1 MKGDCTEMK
10 KLLVVIDMQN
20 DFIDGS
26 LGTAEAQAIVG
37 KVLEKIKAYPADRIY
52 ATRDTHG
59 ENYLETPDQGSI
71 TIGGVTVDAASH
83 TKKEIHS
90 LRKQSAMIFQNYN
103 LFLNKN
109 VLHNV
114 MDPLIFAKKMNR
126 QEARKKAEYYL
137 EKVGM
142 GDRAQQ
148 YPATL
153 SGGQQQRVAIARSL
167 AVEPDVLLFDEP
179 TSALDPEWV
188 QEVLEVIEKL
198 AEQHFTMIIVTHEM
212 KFAEKVADRVIFMEN
227 GKIVEEGTA
236 KEMFKNP
243 KNKRTRAFLKLEE
256 KQEYQVILSD
266 HYKEM
271 IPMFIEEGL
280 EMEPDS
286 EEPEG
291 LLTCLEV
298 KDTETGQRLGG
309 ASLVYDKDVFILKTV
324 AVKKE
329 FQGRGLGRL
338 LVQRAEA
345 EARKRG
351 AQCLYLN
358 AKVPEF
364 YKKLG
369 FEIIRRDDAPDISD
383 CQNCHRYHNGCES
396 EIMKKEWTNA
406 GDSEV

>member
-1 MKGDCTEMK
+1 MVRIENLHKSFGNQEVLKGLSLEIK
-10 KLLVVIDMQN
+10 KGEVAAVIGSSGTGKSTLLRC
-20 DFIDGS
+20 
-26 LGTAEAQAIVG
+26 L
-37 KVLEKIKAYPADRIY
+37 
-52 ATRDTHG
+52 
-59 ENYLETPDQGSI
+59 NYLETPDQGSI

-256 KQEYQVILSD
+256 KQEYQVLLSD

>member
-1 MKGDCTEMK
+1 MVRIENLHKSFGNQEVLKGLSLEIK
-10 KLLVVIDMQN
+10 KGEVAAVIGSSGTGKSTLLRC
-20 DFIDGS
+20 
-26 LGTAEAQAIVG
+26 L
-37 KVLEKIKAYPADRIY
+37 
-52 ATRDTHG
+52 
-59 ENYLETPDQGSI
+59 NYLETPDQGSI
-71 TIGGVTVDAASH
+71 TIGGVTVDAASY

>member
-1 MKGDCTEMK
+1 MVRIENLHKSFGNQEVLKGLSLEIK
-10 KLLVVIDMQN
+10 KGEVAAVIGSSGTGKSTLLRC
-20 DFIDGS
+20 
-26 LGTAEAQAIVG
+26 L
-37 KVLEKIKAYPADRIY
+37 
-52 ATRDTHG
+52 
-59 ENYLETPDQGSI
+59 NYLETPDQGRI

-227 GKIVEEGTA
+227 GRIVEEGTA
-236 KEMFKNP
+236 EEIFRNP

-256 KQEYQVILSD
+256 KQEYQVLLSD
-266 HYKEM
+266 SYKEM

-286 EEPEG
+286 DVPEG

>member
-1 MKGDCTEMK
+1 MVRIENLHKSFGNQEVLKGLSLEIK
-10 KLLVVIDMQN
+10 KGEVAAVIGSSGTGKSTLLRC
-20 DFIDGS
+20 
-26 LGTAEAQAIVG
+26 L
-37 KVLEKIKAYPADRIY
+37 
-52 ATRDTHG
+52 
-59 ENYLETPDQGSI
+59 NYLETPDQGSI

-324 AVKKE
+324 AVKKGVSGKGTGKASGAA
-329 FQGRGLGRL
+329 GRGRGP
-338 LVQRAEA
+338 E
-345 EARKRG
+345 KRG
-351 AQCLYLN
+351 A
-358 AKVPEF
+358 VPVSE
-364 YKKLG
+364 
-369 FEIIRRDDAPDISD
+369 
-383 CQNCHRYHNGCES
+383 CQG
-396 EIMKKEWTNA
+396 A
-406 GDSEV
+406 GIL

>member
-1 MKGDCTEMK
+1 MVRIENLHKSFGNQEVLKGLSLEIK
-10 KLLVVIDMQN
+10 KGEVAAVIGSSGTGKSTLLRC
-20 DFIDGS
+20 
-26 LGTAEAQAIVG
+26 L
-37 KVLEKIKAYPADRIY
+37 
-52 ATRDTHG
+52 
-59 ENYLETPDQGSI
+59 NYLETPDQGSI

-114 MDPLIFAKKMNR
+114 IDPLIFAKKMNR

-227 GKIVEEGTA
+227 GRIVEEGTA
-236 KEMFKNP
+236 EEMFKNP

>member
-1 MKGDCTEMK
+1 M
-10 KLLVVIDMQN
+10 
-20 DFIDGS
+20 
-26 LGTAEAQAIVG
+26 
-37 KVLEKIKAYPADRIY
+37 R
-52 ATRDTHG
+52 
-59 ENYLETPDQGSI
+59 
-71 TIGGVTVDAASH
+71 
-83 TKKEIHS
+83 
-90 LRKQSAMIFQNYN
+90 
-103 LFLNKN
+103 
-109 VLHNV
+109 
-114 MDPLIFAKKMNR
+114 
-126 QEARKKAEYYL
+126 
-137 EKVGM
+137 
-142 GDRAQQ
+142 
-148 YPATL
+148 L
-153 SGGQQQRVAIARSL
+153 SGICVYKHEA
-167 AVEPDVLLFDEP
+167 

-338 LVQRAEA
+338 LVQLAEA

>member
-1 MKGDCTEMK
+1 MVRIENLHKSFGNQEVLKGLSLEIK
-10 KLLVVIDMQN
+10 KGEVAAVIGSSGTGKSTLLRC
-20 DFIDGS
+20 
-26 LGTAEAQAIVG
+26 L
-37 KVLEKIKAYPADRIY
+37 
-52 ATRDTHG
+52 
-59 ENYLETPDQGSI
+59 NYLETPDQGSI

-369 FEIIRRDDAPDISD
+369 FEIIQRDDAPDISD

>member
-1 MKGDCTEMK
+1 MVRIENLHKSFGNQEVLKGLSLEIK
-10 KLLVVIDMQN
+10 KGEVAAVIGSSGTGKSTLLRC
-20 DFIDGS
+20 
-26 LGTAEAQAIVG
+26 L
-37 KVLEKIKAYPADRIY
+37 
-52 ATRDTHG
+52 
-59 ENYLETPDQGSI
+59 NYLETPDQGSI

-364 YKKLG
+364 YIKLG

>member
-1 MKGDCTEMK
+1 MVRIENLHKSFGNQEVLKGLSLEIK
-10 KLLVVIDMQN
+10 KGEVAAVIGSSGTGKSTLLRC
-20 DFIDGS
+20 
-26 LGTAEAQAIVG
+26 L
-37 KVLEKIKAYPADRIY
+37 
-52 ATRDTHG
+52 
-59 ENYLETPDQGSI
+59 NYLETPDQGSI

-227 GKIVEEGTA
+227 GRIVEEGTA
-236 KEMFKNP
+236 EEIFRNP

-256 KQEYQVILSD
+256 KQEYQVLLSD
-266 HYKEM
+266 SYKEM

-280 EMEPDS
+280 EIEPDS
-286 EEPEG
+286 EVPEG

-396 EIMKKEWTNA
+396 EIMKKEWINA

>member
-1 MKGDCTEMK
+1 MVRIENLHKSFGNQEVLKGLSLEIK
-10 KLLVVIDMQN
+10 KGEVAAVIGSSGTGKSTLLRC
-20 DFIDGS
+20 
-26 LGTAEAQAIVG
+26 L
-37 KVLEKIKAYPADRIY
+37 
-52 ATRDTHG
+52 
-59 ENYLETPDQGSI
+59 NYLETPDQGSI

-227 GKIVEEGTA
+227 GRIVEEGTA

-364 YKKLG
+364 YIKLG

>member
-1 MKGDCTEMK
+1 MVRIENLHKSFGNQEVLKGLSLEIK
-10 KLLVVIDMQN
+10 KGEVAAVIGSSGTGKSTLLRC
-20 DFIDGS
+20 
-26 LGTAEAQAIVG
+26 L
-37 KVLEKIKAYPADRIY
+37 
-52 ATRDTHG
+52 
-59 ENYLETPDQGSI
+59 NYLETPDQGSI

-256 KQEYQVILSD
+256 KQEYQVSLSD

>member
-1 MKGDCTEMK
+1 MVRIENLHKSFGNQEVLKGLSLEIK
-10 KLLVVIDMQN
+10 KGEVAAVIGSSGTGKSTLLRC
-20 DFIDGS
+20 
-26 LGTAEAQAIVG
+26 L
-37 KVLEKIKAYPADRIY
+37 
-52 ATRDTHG
+52 
-59 ENYLETPDQGSI
+59 NYLETPDQGSI

-148 YPATL
+148 YPSTL

>member
-1 MKGDCTEMK
+1 MVRIENIHKSFGNQEVLKGLSLEIK
-10 KLLVVIDMQN
+10 KGEVAAVIGSSGTGKSTLLRC
-20 DFIDGS
+20 
-26 LGTAEAQAIVG
+26 L
-37 KVLEKIKAYPADRIY
+37 
-52 ATRDTHG
+52 
-59 ENYLETPDQGSI
+59 NYLETPDQGSI

-227 GKIVEEGTA
+227 GRIVEEGTA
-236 KEMFKNP
+236 EEIFRNP

-256 KQEYQVILSD
+256 KQEYQVLLSD
-266 HYKEM
+266 SYKEM

-280 EMEPDS
+280 EIEPDS
-286 EEPEG
+286 EVPEG

>member
-1 MKGDCTEMK
+1 MVRIENLHKSFGNQEVLKGLSLEIK
-10 KLLVVIDMQN
+10 KGEVAAVIGSSGTGKSTLLRC
-20 DFIDGS
+20 
-26 LGTAEAQAIVG
+26 L
-37 KVLEKIKAYPADRIY
+37 
-52 ATRDTHG
+52 
-59 ENYLETPDQGSI
+59 NYLETPDQGSI
-71 TIGGVTVDAASH
+71 TIGGVTGDAASH

-227 GKIVEEGTA
+227 GRIVEEGTA
-236 KEMFKNP
+236 EEIFRNP

-256 KQEYQVILSD
+256 KQEYQVLLSD
-266 HYKEM
+266 SYKEM

-280 EMEPDS
+280 EIEPDS
-286 EEPEG
+286 EVPEG

>member
-1 MKGDCTEMK
+1 MVRIENLHKSFGNQEVLKGLSLEIK
-10 KLLVVIDMQN
+10 KGEVAAVIGSSGTGKSTLLRC
-20 DFIDGS
+20 
-26 LGTAEAQAIVG
+26 L
-37 KVLEKIKAYPADRIY
+37 
-52 ATRDTHG
+52 
-59 ENYLETPDQGSI
+59 NYLETPDRGSI

-227 GKIVEEGTA
+227 GRIVEEGTA
-236 KEMFKNP
+236 EEIFRNP

-256 KQEYQVILSD
+256 KQEYQVLLSD
-266 HYKEM
+266 SYKEM

-286 EEPEG
+286 DVPEG

>member
-1 MKGDCTEMK
+1 MVRIENLHKSFGNQEVLKGLSLEIK
-10 KLLVVIDMQN
+10 KGEVAAVIGSSGTGKSTLLRC
-20 DFIDGS
+20 
-26 LGTAEAQAIVG
+26 L
-37 KVLEKIKAYPADRIY
+37 
-52 ATRDTHG
+52 
-59 ENYLETPDQGSI
+59 NYLETPDQGSI

-167 AVEPDVLLFDEP
+167 AVELDVLLFDEP

-227 GKIVEEGTA
+227 GRIVEEGTA
-236 KEMFKNP
+236 EEIFRNP

-256 KQEYQVILSD
+256 KQEYQVLLSD
-266 HYKEM
+266 SYKEM

-280 EMEPDS
+280 EIEPDS
-286 EEPEG
+286 EVPEG

>member
-1 MKGDCTEMK
+1 MVRIENLHKSFGNQEVLKGLSLEIK
-10 KLLVVIDMQN
+10 KGEVAAVIGSSGTGKSTLLRC
-20 DFIDGS
+20 
-26 LGTAEAQAIVG
+26 L
-37 KVLEKIKAYPADRIY
+37 
-52 ATRDTHG
+52 
-59 ENYLETPDQGSI
+59 NYLETPDQGSI

-309 ASLVYDKDVFILKTV
+309 ASLVYDKDVLILKTV

>member
-1 MKGDCTEMK
+1 
-10 KLLVVIDMQN
+10 
-20 DFIDGS
+20 
-26 LGTAEAQAIVG
+26 
-37 KVLEKIKAYPADRIY
+37 
-52 ATRDTHG
+52 
-59 ENYLETPDQGSI
+59 
-71 TIGGVTVDAASH
+71 
-83 TKKEIHS
+83 
-90 LRKQSAMIFQNYN
+90 MIFQNYN

-227 GKIVEEGTA
+227 GRIVEEGTA
-236 KEMFKNP
+236 EEIFRNP

-256 KQEYQVILSD
+256 KQEYQVLLSD
-266 HYKEM
+266 SYKEM

-280 EMEPDS
+280 EIEPDS
-286 EEPEG
+286 EVPEG

>member
-1 MKGDCTEMK
+1 MVRIKNLHKSFGNQEVLKGLSLEIK
-10 KLLVVIDMQN
+10 KGEVAAVIGSSGTGKSTLLRC
-20 DFIDGS
+20 
-26 LGTAEAQAIVG
+26 L
-37 KVLEKIKAYPADRIY
+37 
-52 ATRDTHG
+52 
-59 ENYLETPDQGSI
+59 NYLETPDQGSI

-227 GKIVEEGTA
+227 GRIVEEGTA
-236 KEMFKNP
+236 EEIFRNP

-256 KQEYQVILSD
+256 KQEYQVLLSD
-266 HYKEM
+266 SYKEM

-286 EEPEG
+286 DVPEG

>member
-1 MKGDCTEMK
+1 MVRIENLHKSFGNQEVLKGLSLEIK
-10 KLLVVIDMQN
+10 KGEVAAVIGSSGTGKSTLLRC
-20 DFIDGS
+20 
-26 LGTAEAQAIVG
+26 L
-37 KVLEKIKAYPADRIY
+37 
-52 ATRDTHG
+52 
-59 ENYLETPDQGSI
+59 NYLETPDQGSI

-227 GKIVEEGTA
+227 GRIVEEGTA
-236 KEMFKNP
+236 EEIFRNP

-256 KQEYQVILSD
+256 KQEYQVLLSD
-266 HYKEM
+266 SYKEM

-280 EMEPDS
+280 EIEPDS
-286 EEPEG
+286 EVPEG

-298 KDTETGQRLGG
+298 KDTETGQRLGE

>member
-1 MKGDCTEMK
+1 MVRIENLHKSFGNQEVSKGLSLEIK
-10 KLLVVIDMQN
+10 KGEVAAVIGSSGTGKSTLLRC
-20 DFIDGS
+20 
-26 LGTAEAQAIVG
+26 L
-37 KVLEKIKAYPADRIY
+37 
-52 ATRDTHG
+52 
-59 ENYLETPDQGSI
+59 NYLETPDQGSI

-114 MDPLIFAKKMNR
+114 IDPLIFAKKMNR

-227 GKIVEEGTA
+227 GRIVEEGTA
-236 KEMFKNP
+236 EEIFRNP

-256 KQEYQVILSD
+256 KQEYQVLLSD
-266 HYKEM
+266 SYKEM

-280 EMEPDS
+280 EIEPDS
-286 EEPEG
+286 EVPEG

>member
-1 MKGDCTEMK
+1 MVRIENLHKSFGNQEVLKGLSLEIK
-10 KLLVVIDMQN
+10 KGEVAAVIGSSGTGKSTLLRC
-20 DFIDGS
+20 
-26 LGTAEAQAIVG
+26 L
-37 KVLEKIKAYPADRIY
+37 
-52 ATRDTHG
+52 
-59 ENYLETPDQGSI
+59 NYLETPDQGSI

-227 GKIVEEGTA
+227 GRIVEEGTA
-236 KEMFKNP
+236 EEIFRNP

-256 KQEYQVILSD
+256 KQEYQVLLSD
-266 HYKEM
+266 SYKEM

-280 EMEPDS
+280 EIEPDS
-286 EEPEG
+286 EVPEG
-291 LLTCLEV
+291 LLTCLEE

>member
-1 MKGDCTEMK
+1 MVRIENLHKSFGNQEVLKGLSLEIK
-10 KLLVVIDMQN
+10 KGEVAAVIGSSGTGKSTLLRC
-20 DFIDGS
+20 
-26 LGTAEAQAIVG
+26 L
-37 KVLEKIKAYPADRIY
+37 
-52 ATRDTHG
+52 
-59 ENYLETPDQGSI
+59 NYLETPDQGSI

-114 MDPLIFAKKMNR
+114 IDPLIFAKKMNR

-227 GKIVEEGTA
+227 GRIVEEGTA
-236 KEMFKNP
+236 EEIFRNP

>member
-1 MKGDCTEMK
+1 MVRIENLHKSFGNQEVLKGLSLEIK
-10 KLLVVIDMQN
+10 KGEVAAVIGSSGTGKSTLLRC
-20 DFIDGS
+20 
-26 LGTAEAQAIVG
+26 L
-37 KVLEKIKAYPADRIY
+37 
-52 ATRDTHG
+52 
-59 ENYLETPDQGSI
+59 NYLETPDQGSI

-256 KQEYQVILSD
+256 KQEYQVIPSD

>member
-1 MKGDCTEMK
+1 MVRIENLHKSFGNQEVLKGLSLEIK
-10 KLLVVIDMQN
+10 KGEVAAVIGSSGTGKSTLLRC
-20 DFIDGS
+20 
-26 LGTAEAQAIVG
+26 L
-37 KVLEKIKAYPADRIY
+37 
-52 ATRDTHG
+52 
-59 ENYLETPDQGSI
+59 NYLETPDQGSI
-71 TIGGVTVDAASH
+71 TIGGGTVDAASH

-114 MDPLIFAKKMNR
+114 IDPLIFAKKMNR

-227 GKIVEEGTA
+227 GRIVEEGTA
-236 KEMFKNP
+236 EEIFRNP

-256 KQEYQVILSD
+256 KQEYQVLLSD
-266 HYKEM
+266 SYKEM

-280 EMEPDS
+280 EIEPDS
-286 EEPEG
+286 EVPEG

>member
-1 MKGDCTEMK
+1 MVRIENLHKSFGNQEVLKGLSLEIK
-10 KLLVVIDMQN
+10 KGEVAAVIGSSGTGKSTLLRC
-20 DFIDGS
+20 
-26 LGTAEAQAIVG
+26 L
-37 KVLEKIKAYPADRIY
+37 
-52 ATRDTHG
+52 
-59 ENYLETPDQGSI
+59 NYLETPDQGSI

-114 MDPLIFAKKMNR
+114 IDPLIFAKKMNR

-280 EMEPDS
+280 EIEPDS
-286 EEPEG
+286 EVPEG

>member
-1 MKGDCTEMK
+1 MVRIENLHKSFGNQEVLKGLSLEIK
-10 KLLVVIDMQN
+10 KGEVAAVIGSSGTGKSTLLRC
-20 DFIDGS
+20 
-26 LGTAEAQAIVG
+26 L
-37 KVLEKIKAYPADRIY
+37 
-52 ATRDTHG
+52 
-59 ENYLETPDQGSI
+59 NYLETPDQGRI

>member
-1 MKGDCTEMK
+1 MVRIENLHKSFGNQEVLKGLSLEIK
-10 KLLVVIDMQN
+10 KGEVAAVIGSSGTGKSTLLRC
-20 DFIDGS
+20 
-26 LGTAEAQAIVG
+26 L
-37 KVLEKIKAYPADRIY
+37 
-52 ATRDTHG
+52 
-59 ENYLETPDQGSI
+59 NYLETPDQGSI

-83 TKKEIHS
+83 TKKEIHA

-114 MDPLIFAKKMNR
+114 IDPLIFAKKMNR

-227 GKIVEEGTA
+227 GRIVEEGTA
-236 KEMFKNP
+236 EEIFRNP

-256 KQEYQVILSD
+256 KQEYQVLLSD
-266 HYKEM
+266 SYKEM

-280 EMEPDS
+280 EIEPDS
-286 EEPEG
+286 EVPEG